1 MTAPLRPETTA
12 ILAAINGYGSD
23 SPEIAAQAFRAL
35 ALLACA
41 PMPMDR
47 DQLFLIADELDP

>member
-1 MTAPLRPETTA
+1 MNESLRPETQA

-23 SPEIAAQAFRAL
+23 SHEIAAQAFRAL

-47 DQLFLIADELDP
+47 DQLFFIADELDP

>member
-1 MTAPLRPETTA
+1 MSTPLRPETQA

-23 SPEIAAQAFRAL
+23 SHEIAAQAFRAL

-41 PMPMDR
+41 PTPIDR
-47 DQLFLIADELDP
+47 GQLIRIAEELDP